1 MFQENN
7 FFKEMCLRILIPS
20 RKCVLRDQFLQG
32 NVSYRDQ
39 FLQGNVS
46 WEDYRILP
54 SRKCFIKEHF
64 LKKNELFH
72 QRSKGLGT
80 LEELMKRRR
89 MIGPAVAEAKLVD
102 WHFELTSRSSAS
114 VAHLWQPQLGLQK
127 AVAWLWTLIL
137 FFKPENK
144 CTVF

>member
-1 MFQENN
+1 MYLFLFSFGLMFQENN

-32 NVSYRDQ
+32 NVSWENYR
-39 FLQGNVS
+39 L
-46 WEDYRILP
+46 LP
-54 SRKCFIKEHF
+54 PRKCFIKEHF

-144 CTVF
+144 CSVF